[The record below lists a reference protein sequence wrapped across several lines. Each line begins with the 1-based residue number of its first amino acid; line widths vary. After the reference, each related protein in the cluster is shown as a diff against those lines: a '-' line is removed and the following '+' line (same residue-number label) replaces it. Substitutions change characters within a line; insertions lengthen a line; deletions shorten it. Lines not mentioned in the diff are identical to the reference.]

1 MSLSST
7 NHSIQ
12 LIARLLDADA
22 PTIPIIDFGAQKP
35 EIPLGS
41 SSQPLPQTAP
51 EQQGIPSR
59 HIVNFLRAL
68 ADEPTLRMHSILVV
82 RNGHLLCRAAFGMQ
96 DTALPRMTFSA
107 CKSITALAV
116 GLLMDDGLLHE
127 NDRLIDLFS
136 GDCGPLSRQL
146 MKDLTVAHLL
156 SMQTGNLFNEA
167 GSMTRSDWV
176 RSFFQSPALDGG
188 KKFQYNSLNT
198 YILAALVARITGK
211 SLSSFLSQRLF
222 APMGIAD
229 FYWECSPEGIE
240 KGGWGLYMKP
250 EDLAKLGQL
259 VMDLGCW
266 HGQQLISA
274 AFLEK
279 ALRTQAIAPEEYGDF
294 NYGWQFWVGRND
306 PTFLFSG
313 MFGQNVLGF
322 RNNGILVVAH
332 AGNDETFQ
340 TSAFYAIADR
350 FFGGQFPA
358 LLPRNLPAERELQH
372 TLTVLANCR
381 CTVPTR
387 EAFSHFADSR
397 FTTQD
402 PLAVSAGLLPV
413 ALQIVENSYSAGLQ
427 AISIGGTRLQPEIFY
442 EERNQLHHLIC
453 GTKVPMRQNI
463 HWNGNVFHA
472 AVLARFTHDEDE
484 HPVLRVQIDFLET
497 PFTRVLKLISTP
509 RGLLVHQEEYPGM
522 DFLTGTI
529 ALMQKNPGAR
539 SLMAAVAGSA
549 EQGFLRWKL
558 EQVFSPRLRFTK
570 DQ

>member
-1 MSLSST
+1 MSLSSA

-12 LIARLLDADA
+12 LIARLLDADS
-22 PTIPIIDFGAQKP
+22 PTVPIVDFGPQKLQ
-35 EIPLGS
+35 IPLGN
-41 SSQPLPQTAP
+41 SSQPLQQAAP

-59 HIVNFLRAL
+59 HIANFLRTISE
-68 ADEPTLRMHSILVV
+68 EPTLRMHSILVV

-96 DTALPRMTFSA
+96 DAALPRMTFSA
-107 CKSITALAV
+107 CKSITALAI

-127 NDRLIDLFS
+127 DDRLIDLFA

-146 MKDLTVAHLL
+146 MKDLTVSHLL

-167 GSMTRSDWV
+167 GSMTRTDWV
-176 RSFFQSPALDGG
+176 RSYFQSPALDGG

-198 YILAALVARITGK
+198 YILAALVTRITGK
-211 SLSSFLSQRLF
+211 SLSNFLSQRLF
-222 APMGIAD
+222 SPMGIED
-229 FYWECSPEGIE
+229 FYWELSPEGIE

-274 AFLEK
+274 AFVEK
-279 ALRTQAIAPEEYGDF
+279 ALQTHAIAPEEYGDF
-294 NYGWQFWVGRND
+294 NYGWQFWIGREE

-322 RNNGILVVAH
+322 RNNGVTVIAH

-340 TSAFYAIADR
+340 TSTFYSIADR

-358 LLPRNLPAERELQH
+358 SLPRSLSSERELQQ
-372 TLTVLANCR
+372 TLAALTACG
-381 CTVPTR
+381 CSIPTR
-387 EAFSHFADSR
+387 AAFSHFAGFR
-397 FTTQD
+397 YVTHD
-402 PLAVSAGLLPV
+402 PLAASAGLLPV
-413 ALQIVENSYSAGLQ
+413 ALQAVENSYSAGLQ
-427 AISIGGTRLQPEIFY
+427 AISIGGTRTQPELLY
-442 EERNQLHHLIC
+442 EERNQLHHLVC
-453 GTKVPMRQNI
+453 GTKSPVRQDI
-463 HWNGNVFHA
+463 HWNGNVFHT

-484 HPVLRVQIDFLET
+484 NPILRVQIDFLET

-509 RGLLVHQEEYPGM
+509 RGLLVRQEEYPGV

-529 ALMQKNPGAR
+529 ALMQKNPGSR
-539 SLMAAVAGSA
+539 SLMAAVVGSA

-558 EQVFSPRLRFTK
+558 EQVFRPTLKFSK
-570 DQ
+570 E

>member
-1 MSLSST
+1 MSLSSA

-12 LIARLLDADA
+12 LIARLLDADS
-22 PTIPIIDFGAQKP
+22 PTLPIVDFGPQKP
-35 EIPLGS
+35 EIPLGR
-41 SSQPLPQTAP
+41 SSQTLPQAVP

-59 HIVNFLRAL
+59 HIASFLRTL
-68 ADEPTLRMHSILVV
+68 AEEPTLRMHSILVV

-96 DTALPRMTFSA
+96 DTELPRMTFSA

-127 NDRLIDLFS
+127 DDRLTDLFS
-136 GDCGPLSRQL
+136 GDCGPLSRPL
-146 MKDLTVAHLL
+146 MKDLTVSHLL
-156 SMQTGNLFNEA
+156 SMQTGDLFNEA

-198 YILAALVARITGK
+198 YILATLVIRITGK
-211 SLSSFLSQRLF
+211 SLSKFLSERLF
-222 APMGIAD
+222 SPMGIED
-229 FYWECSPEGIE
+229 FYWELSPEGIE

-274 AFLEK
+274 AFVEK
-279 ALRTQAIAPEEYGDF
+279 ALQTHAIAPEEYGDF
-294 NYGWQFWVGRND
+294 NYGWQFWVGRDD

-322 RNNGILVVAH
+322 RNNGILVIAH

-350 FFGGQFPA
+350 FFGGQFPVS
-358 LLPRNLPAERELQH
+358 LPRNLPAERELQH
-372 TLTVLANCR
+372 TIGALTDCG
-381 CTVPTR
+381 CKVPTR
-387 EAFSHFADSR
+387 EAFSHFAGCR
-397 FTTQD
+397 YTTQD
-402 PLAVSAGLLPV
+402 PLAASAGLLPV
-413 ALQIVENSYSAGLQ
+413 ALQMVENSYSAGLQ
-427 AISIGGTRLQPEIFY
+427 AISIGGTRLKPEIFY

-453 GTKVPMRQNI
+453 GTRAPVRQDI
-463 HWNGNVFHA
+463 YWNGNVFRT
-472 AVLARFTHDEDE
+472 AVLAKFTHDEDE
-484 HPVLRVQIDFLET
+484 NPVLRVQIDFLET
-497 PFTRVLKLISTP
+497 PFTRILKLISTP
-509 RGLLVHQEEYPGM
+509 RGPLVRQEEYPGM
-522 DFLTGTI
+522 DFLTGMLS
-529 ALMQKNPGAR
+529 LMQKNPGSR
-539 SLMAAVAGSA
+539 SLMTAVVGSA

-558 EQVFSPRLRFTK
+558 EQVFRPTMKFTK
-570 DQ
+570 EA